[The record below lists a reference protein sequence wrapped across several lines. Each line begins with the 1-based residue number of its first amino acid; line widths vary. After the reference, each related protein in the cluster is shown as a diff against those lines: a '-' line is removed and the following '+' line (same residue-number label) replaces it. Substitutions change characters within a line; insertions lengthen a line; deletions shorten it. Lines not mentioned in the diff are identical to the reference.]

1 MANKIDAS
9 RSGSLAKIREQLAG
23 LQDEVNAG
31 DELKP
36 GSHAFEKLK
45 AISARLE
52 DLQEKDFQAKQLKM
66 EIDRA
71 LSQASDGIAGGLIGA
86 FRALG
91 SSDDR
96 FE

>member
-1 MANKIDAS
+1 MANKIDSS
-9 RSGSLAKIREQLAG
+9 RSGGLAQIREQLAG
-23 LQDEVNAG
+23 MKDELSAI

-36 GSHAFEKLK
+36 GSRAFEKLK
-45 AISARLE
+45 ALSERLE
-52 DLQEKDFQAKQLKM
+52 DLQEKDFQARQLKM

-86 FRALG
+86 FKALG

>member
-23 LQDEVNAG
+23 LQDELNAG

-36 GSHAFEKLK
+36 GSSAFEKLK

-71 LSQASDGIAGGLIGA
+71 LAQASDGVAGGLIGA
-86 FRALG
+86 FKAL
-91 SSDDR
+91 SDSADR
-96 FE
+96 FD